1 MLERLI
7 DRERERIGVYCEMH
21 NDEKLKFYCH
31 DCKQS
36 ICAMCLIVG
45 HKYHN
50 SGEIPSV
57 ADNFRQKIND
67 DDRQAVSALS
77 TICEQLR
84 DTKKAAEEFLSSAD
98 DVKKD
103 VLAVGEE
110 LRRAIDMRMNGM
122 LMELETVTS
131 ESARQAEYAEESYQ
145 LAMATLERFHR
156 DAQDLLDKNPLDVTR
171 GAGEL
176 MTER

>member
-1 MLERLI
+1 
-7 DRERERIGVYCEMH
+7 
-21 NDEKLKFYCH
+21 
-31 DCKQS
+31 
-36 ICAMCLIVG
+36 MCLIVA

-57 ADNFRQKIND
+57 SDNFRQKIND
-67 DDRQAVSALS
+67 DDQQAMSALS
-77 TICEQLR
+77 TCEQLR

-103 VLAVGEE
+103 VLAVSEE

-131 ESARQAEYAEESYQ
+131 ESARQAEYVEE
-145 LAMATLERFHR
+145 
-156 DAQDLLDKNPLDVTR
+156 
-171 GAGEL
+171 
-176 MTER
+176 

>member
-31 DCKQS
+31 DCKQN
-36 ICAMCLIVG
+36 ICAMCLIVA

-57 ADNFRQKIND
+57 SDNFRQKIND
-67 DDRQAVSALS
+67 DDQQAMSALS
-77 TICEQLR
+77 TCEQLR

-98 DVKKD
+98 DVK
-103 VLAVGEE
+103 
-110 LRRAIDMRMNGM
+110 R
-122 LMELETVTS
+122 TFW
-131 ESARQAEYAEESYQ
+131 Q
-145 LAMATLERFHR
+145 LV
-156 DAQDLLDKNPLDVTR
+156 KN
-171 GAGEL
+171 
-176 MTER
+176 